1 MKNASS
7 RARAGMSL
15 SMAIFGTIALFTR
28 SIPLSSGALALSRAV
43 MAACFV
49 AAYLRWRGH
58 RLSLSAI
65 RAELPVLLLSGVAM
79 GVNWILLFEA
89 YRYTTVSIA
98 TLSYYFAPLIVT
110 AASPFLYKE
119 KMSRMQLFC
128 FVMATV
134 GLTLVIG
141 VGGDTAA
148 PGTHTKGILFG
159 LGAACLYASVILLNK
174 RIKTVS
180 GLERTLIQFIGAIA
194 VLTPYVLL
202 TGGLGLSGLTP
213 AGTLCLL
220 VLGLVHTGMAY
231 CLYFSSLK
239 DIPGHE
245 AAILSYIDPL
255 VALLLSVLVLGEAM
269 TPVQAAGGAMILG
282 FTLLSERYG

>member
-1 MKNASS
+1 MKHASA
-7 RARAGMSL
+7 RARAGLSL
-15 SMAIFGTIALFTR
+15 SMIIFGTIPLFTR
-28 SIPLSSGALALSRAV
+28 SIPLSSSALALSRAV
-43 MAACFV
+43 LAACFV
-49 AAYLRWRGH
+49 AAYLRLRGN

-65 RAELPVLLLSGVAM
+65 RAELPMLLLSGMTM

-98 TLSYYFAPLIVT
+98 TLSYYFAPVIVA
-110 AASPFLYKE
+110 AASPFLFKE
-119 KMSRMQLFC
+119 KMSRMQILC
-128 FVMATV
+128 FAMATV

-141 VGGDTAA
+141 VGDTAA
-148 PGTHTKGILFG
+148 PGAHMKGILFG
-159 LGAACLYASVILLNK
+159 FGAACLYATVILLNK

-194 VLTPYVLL
+194 VLTPYVITTGGVSLSGMTL
-202 TGGLGLSGLTP
+202 TGVI
-213 AGTLCLL
+213 CLL

-231 CLYFSSLK
+231 CLYFSSLR

-255 VALLLSVLVLGEAM
+255 IAVLLSVLVLGEAM
-269 TPVQAAGGAMILG
+269 SPMQAIGGAMILG
-282 FTLLSERYG
+282 FTLLSERCG